1 MTNRN
6 LLFSLVS
13 LVLACGLAFA
23 DDHGK
28 RHDKHAGKDEGY
40 YKTFII
46 EVDHGS
52 DSDGEVVVTIEPYEQ
67 EEIVVTIP
75 IEDGT
80 RENRIA
86 NFIEETLKEQLDGKY
101 KVERDDYE
109 KVIIRQAYDSP
120 RFKVAV
126 SNSVNGIALEL
137 RGK

>member
-1 MTNRN
+1 M
-6 LLFSLVS
+6 S
-13 LVLACGLAFA
+13 LVLASGLAFA
-23 DDHGK
+23 DGHGK
-28 RHDKHAGKDEGY
+28 GHDKNAGKDEGY

-67 EEIVVTIP
+67 ENIVVEVP

-80 RENRIA
+80 RENKIA
-86 NFIEETLKEQLDGKY
+86 NLIEETLKEQLDGKY
-101 KVERDDYE
+101 KVERDDFE

-126 SNSVNGIALEL
+126 SNNVNGLALEL

>member
-6 LLFSLVS
+6 LIAWFVS
-13 LVLACGLAFA
+13 FVFASGLAFA

-28 RHDKHAGKDEGY
+28 GHDKDAGKDEGY

-52 DSDGEVVVTIEPYEQ
+52 DSDGEVIVTIEPYEQ
-67 EEIVVTIP
+67 QEVVVTIP

-80 RENRIA
+80 RENKIA
-86 NFIEETLKEQLDGKY
+86 NTIEEALKQELDGIY
-101 KVERDDYE
+101 YVERDDFE
-109 KVIIRQAYDSP
+109 KVIIRQDNDSP

-126 SNSVNGIALEL
+126 SNNVNGIALEL
-137 RGK
+137 RGR

>member
-1 MTNRN
+1 M
-6 LLFSLVS
+6 V
-13 LVLACGLAFA
+13 ACGLAFA
-23 DDHGK
+23 DGHGK

-126 SNSVNGIALEL
+126 SSSVSGVALEL
-137 RGK
+137 RGR